1 MKKVLFTLIAVIV
14 LGATWYLFIKPED
27 YLVRFKANTTI
38 GTINQAIKSW
48 ELAKENITRLPA
60 SVDNKVVQELIYG
73 DSIHTYTWKL
83 KPLNDSTTQVILG
96 VKDKKNSINNKL
108 RVLYAS
114 SFIKEQSKKTAEDF
128 LSGLRDHLEQFDVT
142 VDGES
147 ATPPSFAAYVTIN
160 GTQVEKAGGMM
171 RYYGYLS
178 QLMLKDGIEP
188 KGPPFIEVVNWDQ
201 KKDSLTYNFCFPIKN
216 KENLPEF
223 PEIKYKRFFEKK
235 ALKATYHGNY
245 ITSDRA
251 WYRLLAYAEENGYEL
266 EKLPFEIFHD
276 NPSLGANERNW
287 RAEIFLPIKE

>member
-1 MKKVLFTLIAVIV
+1 M
-14 LGATWYLFIKPED
+14 
-27 YLVRFKANTTI
+27 
-38 GTINQAIKSW
+38 
-48 ELAKENITRLPA
+48 
-60 SVDNKVVQELIYG
+60 
-73 DSIHTYTWKL
+73 
-83 KPLNDSTTQVILG
+83 
-96 VKDKKNSINNKL
+96 
-108 RVLYAS
+108 LYAS

-223 PEIKYKRFFEKK
+223 PEIKYKR
-235 ALKATYHGNY
+235 L
-245 ITSDRA
+245 
-251 WYRLLAYAEENGYEL
+251 
-266 EKLPFEIFHD
+266 
-276 NPSLGANERNW
+276 SL
-287 RAEIFLPIKE
+287 IHI